1 MKLSGKSLCLFGQKN
16 NLRLFSERITSWKY
30 FEATSCFVILISTI
44 NMLLYNPLN
53 DPESTL
59 ALSSLYLDYFLA
71 SIFTLEAILLILTY
85 GFMMNG
91 K

>member
-16 NLRLFSERITSWKY
+16 NLRLFRERITSWKY

-59 ALSSLYLDYFLA
+59 AWSSLYLDYFLA